1 MVNGVIRLTNAV
13 AIGDRRSA
21 QASNGDK
28 EARAEFLRRLERSIG
43 PPNSRES
50 LSGRIAAFDQALISG
65 AGRPESEA
73 RLSLVAESARDIAAH
88 LSSAS
93 DDIQA
98 DRARADDTIQ
108 NQVSLV
114 NSTLARIAEL
124 NIKIRTNSGAGRDQS
139 ALLDQRQQ
147 AIDQISSIIPL
158 REIPRDAGTVALYTL
173 TGAALL
179 DGRAAV
185 LGFAPVGMI
194 APEMTIEN
202 GALSG
207 LTLNGREIAVAGESS
222 LIAGGSLAGNFAVR
236 DELGVDAQAR
246 LDAIARDLV
255 ERFQDPAVDPTL
267 AAGEAGLFT
276 DWGSAFDPG
285 NEIGLS
291 RRLRL
296 NSAVDPRQG
305 GQLWRLRDGIAAVA
319 PGEVGD
325 SRLLNAMGAAVN
337 AARAPASGNFMAG
350 ERSFAVLAGDYVS
363 ALATDRLSA
372 ESDATFSLGKADA
385 LKMIELEDGVDTDAE
400 MQRMLLIEQAYSANA
415 KVIQMVG
422 EMIQTLIGL

>member
-1 MVNGVIRLTNAV
+1 MTLSGSLSSALSGLNAASRAAEIVSTNIANAMTEGYGRRELQLSARVIGSGGQGVMVNGVIRLTNAV

-194 APEMTIEN
+194 APEMTIE
-202 GALSG
+202 A
-207 LTLNGREIAVAGESS
+207 
-222 LIAGGSLAGNFAVR
+222 
-236 DELGVDAQAR
+236 
-246 LDAIARDLV
+246 
-255 ERFQDPAVDPTL
+255 P
-267 AAGEAGLFT
+267 
-276 DWGSAFDPG
+276 GSA
-285 NEIGLS
+285 
-291 RRLRL
+291 
-296 NSAVDPRQG
+296 
-305 GQLWRLRDGIAAVA
+305 
-319 PGEVGD
+319 
-325 SRLLNAMGAAVN
+325 
-337 AARAPASGNFMAG
+337 
-350 ERSFAVLAGDYVS
+350 
-363 ALATDRLSA
+363 
-372 ESDATFSLGKADA
+372 
-385 LKMIELEDGVDTDAE
+385 
-400 MQRMLLIEQAYSANA
+400 
-415 KVIQMVG
+415 
-422 EMIQTLIGL
+422 